1 MRLKKDE
8 RHRAYAY
15 VIHRFGGLFVR
26 GSGTAG
32 GNAGTGEPGTA
43 QSEGGGANTSETAG
57 GTTITVLNEGA
68 VGIGVGVLNDL
79 LEKKKQSLIKDETQN
94 PRIAEEDFS
103 YTPGQPLKKPAYS
116 RITTNRSSSISSRAR
131 TLPPKRRIGAG
142 ASR

>member
-1 MRLKKDE
+1 MRLKKMS
-8 RHRAYAY
+8 AIALTLMLS
-15 VIHRFGGLFVR
+15 IGLAACSSG

-32 GNAGTGEPGTA
+32 GNAGTGEPGAA
-43 QSEGGGANTSETAG
+43 QSEGGGANTPETAG

-103 YTPGQPLKKPAYS
+103 YTPGQPLKKS
-116 RITTNRSSSISSRAR
+116 
-131 TLPPKRRIGAG
+131 RRIPVLLPIDHH
-142 ASR
+142 R